1 MELAVLRLCSITTLA
16 RSGTLQPSVEWNAKS
31 LHCLMLAAV
40 NNTTCQVI
48 IRLYVQSGP
57 K

>member
-16 RSGTLQPSVEWNAKS
+16 RRGTLQPSVEWNAKS

-48 IRLYVQSGP
+48 HMYSINMRC
-57 K
+57 